1 MATSSALDTQG
12 RVIIAL
18 ALREVHT
25 LYGGKSLGY
34 LWAIVK
40 VAFSVAVFWAIR
52 HFAHAAAPHGMTM
65 LSYLV
70 AGFGIWYIVAQC
82 LAKCMAAVD
91 GNRALLTFPQV
102 TPLDIMLAR
111 CLVVTATQVVS
122 MAVLLCTGAVFGYAL
137 TISNLALLI
146 FCIILSSLLGLGA
159 GVIFGSLTL
168 YIPAFQHIVP
178 MFMRILFFA
187 SGIFFS
193 VSAFS
198 HRIGDFLMLNPIM
211 QLVEMTREALSRGYK
226 SQYADFGYVVEVTFG
241 FLFIGMLLERY
252 VRRKVTQ

>member
-1 MATSSALDTQG
+1 MATSSALDTQA
-12 RVIIAL
+12 RVIVAL

-25 LYGGKSLGY
+25 LYGGKNLGY
-34 LWAIVK
+34 LWAIVQT
-40 VAFSVAVFWAIR
+40 AFSVAVFWAIR

-82 LAKCMAAVD
+82 LSKCMAAVD

-102 TPLDIMLAR
+102 TPLDVMLAR
-111 CLVVTATQVVS
+111 CLVVTVTQVVS
-122 MAVLLCTGAVFGYAL
+122 MAVLLGIGAVFDYTL
-137 TISNLALLI
+137 SISNLALLI
-146 FCIILSSLLGLGA
+146 FCITLSSLLGLGA
-159 GVIFGSLTL
+159 GATFGSLAL
-168 YIPAFQHIVP
+168 YVPAFQHVVP

-193 VSAFS
+193 VSVFS

-211 QLVEMTREALSRGYK
+211 QLIEMTREALSEGYK
-226 SQYADFGYVVEVTFG
+226 SQYTDFGYVVQVTLA

>member
-1 MATSSALDTQG
+1 MATSPALDTQG

-34 LWAIVK
+34 LWAIVQA
-40 VAFSVAVFWAIR
+40 AFSVAVFWAIR

-82 LAKCMAAVD
+82 LSKCMAAVD

-122 MAVLLCTGAVFGYAL
+122 MGVLLCIGVVFGYAL

-146 FCIILSSLLGLGA
+146 FCIILSSLFGLGVGA
-159 GVIFGSLTL
+159 TFGSLTL
-168 YIPAFQHIVP
+168 YVPALQHIVP

-211 QLVEMTREALSRGYK
+211 QLIEMTREALSRGYK
-226 SQYADFGYVVEVTFG
+226 SQYADFGYVVEVTLG

>member
-34 LWAIVK
+34 LWAIVQA
-40 VAFSVAVFWAIR
+40 AFSVSVFWAVR
-52 HFAHAAAPHGMTM
+52 HFTHAPAPHGMTM

-102 TPLDIMLAR
+102 TPLDVMLAR

-122 MAVLLCTGAVFGYAL
+122 MAVLLGIGAVFGYVL
-137 TISNLALLI
+137 TISNIALLI
-146 FCIILSSLLGLGA
+146 FCVVLAALFGLGTGA
-159 GVIFGSLTL
+159 IFGSLAV
-168 YIPAFQHIVP
+168 YVPVIQQIVP
-178 MFMRILFFA
+178 IIMRILFFV

-193 VSAFS
+193 VSVFS

-211 QLVEMTREALSRGYK
+211 QLIELTRESMARGYK
-226 SQYADFGYVVEVTFG
+226 SLYVDFGYVVLVTASAL
-241 FLFIGMLLERY
+241 FLGMLLERY